1 MKTESPTRSLA
12 IRISVLKVA
21 QATRVKLWMPL
32 VFKKVVFIALLVL
45 AKTRVLNNNLESSI

>member
-12 IRISVLKVA
+12 IRISVL
-21 QATRVKLWMPL
+21 RVVLAIRVRLWMPL
-32 VFKKVVFIALLVL
+32 VFKKVVFIAPLVL